1 MPIKND
7 RGIVVVIVPIA
18 AAVAAIAAAAVVV
31 VAVVVVV
38 VVIVV
43 SVPVATRLLK
53 LHRCP
58 WHHGLGKMTAGGYWR
73 VPAGATPSWRQAR

>member
-31 VAVVVVV
+31 VAVVVV

>member
-18 AAVAAIAAAAVVV
+18 AAVAAIAAAAAVV
-31 VAVVVVV
+31 VAVVV

>member
-38 VVIVV
+38 IVV

-58 WHHGLGKMTAGGYWR
+58 WHHGLGKMTAGGYCC
-73 VPAGATPSWRQAR
+73 VPADATPSWRQAR

>member
-18 AAVAAIAAAAVVV
+18 VVVAAIAAAAVVV
-31 VAVVVVV
+31 VAVVV

>member
-7 RGIVVVIVPIA
+7 RAIAVVIVPIA

-31 VAVVVVV
+31 VAVVVV

-73 VPAGATPSWRQAR
+73 VPAGATPFWRKAR